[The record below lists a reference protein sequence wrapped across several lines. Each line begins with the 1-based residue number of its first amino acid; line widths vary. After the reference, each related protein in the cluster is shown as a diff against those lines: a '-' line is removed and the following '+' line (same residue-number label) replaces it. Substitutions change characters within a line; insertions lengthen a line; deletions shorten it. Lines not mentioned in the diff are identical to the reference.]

1 MKFSAGLSL
10 VLAATAS
17 ATAINLNKR
26 DTPLDVK
33 LEMIGNSEV
42 KATVTNKG
50 LSALKLYKTGT
61 ILDKAPVEKVEI
73 NSAESRVDFDGIR
86 LRVATSNLS
95 EENFQTIPAGESIEV
110 SFDVAEVHDL
120 AAGGS
125 FDILSEG
132 AFPYAEADSLDI
144 AGAAAYITN
153 KITAT
158 VDGTQAAEARERFLA
173 KRSIV
178 QSDCSGSR
186 LTATRTALSNC
197 RTLALAAQSAAASG
211 SASKFQEYYK
221 STASSTRSTVAAVF
235 GRVATEC
242 GSTSSGV
249 ARYYCSDV
257 YGACDP
263 GVLAYT
269 LPSQSYMVNC
279 PLYFSD
285 LSALSRTCHDQDQAT
300 TTLHEMTHLSQIK
313 GTTDQNGAY
322 GYAAVRALTAA
333 QNLNHADTYTLYAQ
347 ALYAGC

>member
-1 MKFSAGLSL
+1 M
-10 VLAATAS
+10 
-17 ATAINLNKR
+17 
-26 DTPLDVK
+26 
-33 LEMIGNSEV
+33 
-42 KATVTNKG
+42 
-50 LSALKLYKTGT
+50 
-61 ILDKAPVEKVEI
+61 
-73 NSAESRVDFDGIR
+73 
-86 LRVATSNLS
+86 
-95 EENFQTIPAGESIEV
+95 

-221 STASSTRSTVAAVF
+221 STAASTRSTVAAVF

-347 ALYAGC
+347 GKSFKVFEILKKCRMLIHHSFVRRLLSAISQFKKQVCFGIIKFHWIFGSAWTKRTLRLGSTLGWKVEVAILGHVDISSVA